1 MDVVQFYD
9 RRFSI
14 GLTAQQKTELVNF
27 LNTP

>member
-14 GLTAQQKTELVNF
+14 GLTDQEKTDLVNF
-27 LNTP
+27 LNTL